1 MQMRERLQ
9 ASEPETR
16 NPAALATPVRALLG
30 VAALLAFALSVVLFF
45 GGDEKAGIFVAIWVP
60 SILALGAFVA
70 PRQEAARLQGMHR

>member
-1 MQMRERLQ
+1 MQMGEKIQ
-9 ASEPETR
+9 TSELESR

-60 SILALGAFVA
+60 SILALGAFLA
-70 PRQEAARLQGMHR
+70 PRHEATRLQGMHR